1 MIKNYNTISFRLL
14 SLLLMVLFSNISLSQ
29 TTTYTGTWD
38 NGEPNITTAAVF
50 MTNYTSVADIVAKSV
65 SVSGGA
71 QVTIA
76 SGHTFTVENDISVA
90 TNSKLIFE
98 NNSSLLQNNALSI
111 NTGNIN
117 VKRDSKPIRQFEY
130 TYWSAPV
137 AGQTLIGFSPLT
149 NSSRFYTFN
158 ANPAVNNYVLEN
170 ANNVMLPS
178 GGYVIRAP
186 DNFNTTQQVFNGEF
200 IGIPNN
206 GNYTASVVALDPS
219 AFNYNLIGNPYP
231 SAISVAKLIDNT
243 TLGALYLWTH
253 NTAIAN
259 NVFTNN
265 DYAIRTRNTGTAA
278 VSGGVIP
285 GQYIAAG
292 QGFFASS
299 STTGNIVFTN
309 TMRVANNNSQFFKNT
324 QTEPQFYYFRINVTN
339 TDGAFKQFAIG
350 YEEGATNGYD
360 FVQDAFATPGTPLK
374 FYSLIGT
381 NGFTIQGR
389 AFPWTVNDQVSLG
402 YTSTIVG
409 NYEIALNDS
418 DLLFPTQDIFIED
431 TNSGIFHNLKTGSY
445 SFTTA
450 IGTFDNRFKV
460 RYLNPTLSNNTFLI
474 DPNTVS
480 INSNNNQIEVNSTS
494 EKIKSI
500 QGYDVLGR
508 LIFDKQNLA
517 DKTVLIEKISKQ
529 NQALIIKIKLENDQ
543 IVSKKLIF

>member
-1 MIKNYNTISFRLL
+1 MIKNYNTISFRLF
-14 SLLLMVLFSNISLSQ
+14 SLLMVLFSNISQSQ

-38 NGEPNITTAAVF
+38 NGEPNITTDAVF
-50 MTNYTSVADIVAKSV
+50 MANYTSIADIVAKSV
-65 SVSGGA
+65 SVSSGA

-76 SGHTFTVENDISVA
+76 SGHTFTIENNISVA
-90 TNSKLIFE
+90 TNSKFIFE
-98 NNSSLLQNNALSI
+98 NNASLLQKNALAI

-117 VKRDSKPIRQFEY
+117 LKRNSTSMRQFEY
-130 TYWSAPV
+130 TYWSSPV
-137 AGQTLIGFSPLT
+137 TGQTLIGFSPLT
-149 NSSRFYTFN
+149 NPSRFYTFN

-186 DNFNTTQQVFNGEF
+186 DNFTTAPQIFNGEF
-200 IGIPNN
+200 TGIPNN
-206 GNYTASVVALDPS
+206 GNFTASVVTFDPS
-219 AFNYNLIGNPYP
+219 VFNYNLLGNPYP
-231 SAISVAKLIDNT
+231 SAISVANLIDNT

-299 STTGNIVFTN
+299 SATGNIVFTN
-309 TMRVANNNSQFFKNT
+309 TMRVGNNNSQFFKNT

-339 TDGAFKQFAIG
+339 TDGAFKQLAIG

-360 FVQDAFATPGTPLK
+360 FAQDAFATPGAPLK

-402 YTSTIVG
+402 YTSTIAG
-409 NYEIALNDS
+409 NYEIALNDYDPS
-418 DLLFPTQDIFIED
+418 FPTQDIFIED
-431 TNSGIFHNLKTGSY
+431 TNSGTFHNLKTGSY

-474 DPNTVS
+474 NPNTVNV
-480 INSNNNQIEVNSTS
+480 NSNNNEIEVNSTS

-500 QGYDVLGR
+500 QVYDTLGR

-517 DKTVLIEKISKQ
+517 EKTVLIESISKQ
-529 NQALIIKIKLENDQ
+529 NQVLIIKIKLENDQ
-543 IVSKKLIF
+543 VVSKKLIF

>member
-1 MIKNYNTISFRLL
+1 MIKNYYTISFRLF
-14 SLLLMVLFSNISLSQ
+14 SLLSMILLSNISQSQ

-38 NGEPNITTAAVF
+38 NGEPNITTDAVF
-50 MTNYTSVADIVAKSV
+50 TANYTSVEDITAKSI

-71 QVTIA
+71 YVTIA
-76 SGHTFTVENDISVA
+76 SGHTFTVENNISVE

-98 NNSSLLQNNALSI
+98 NNASLLQNNALAI
-111 NTGNIN
+111 NAGNVN
-117 VKRDSKPIRQFEY
+117 LKRDSKPIRQFEY

-149 NSSRFYTFN
+149 NTSRFYTFN
-158 ANPAVNNYVLEN
+158 ANPTVNNYVLEN

-178 GGYVIRAP
+178 AGYVIRAP
-186 DNFNTTQQVFNGEF
+186 DNFTTTQQIFNGEF
-200 IGIPNN
+200 IGTPNN
-206 GNYTASVVALDPS
+206 GNYTASVVALDPGL
-219 AFNYNLIGNPYP
+219 FNYNLIGNPYP

-278 VSGGVIP
+278 VSGGAIP
-285 GQYIAAG
+285 GPYIASG

-299 STTGNIVFTN
+299 SATGNIIFTN
-309 TMRVANNNSQFFKNT
+309 TMRVANNNAQFFKNT
-324 QTEPQFYYFRINVTN
+324 QSDPQFYYFRINVTN
-339 TDGAFKQFAIG
+339 SDGAFKQLAIG

-389 AFPWTVNDQVSLG
+389 AFPWTINDQISLG
-402 YTSTIVG
+402 YTSTIAG
-409 NYEIALNDS
+409 NYEITLNDY
-418 DLLFPTQDIFIED
+418 DPLFPSQDIFIED
-431 TNSGIFHNLKTGSY
+431 TSSGTFHNLKTSPY
-445 SFTTA
+445 TFATA

-460 RYLNPTLSNNTFLI
+460 RYLNPTLSNNAFLI
-474 DPNTVS
+474 NPNTVYA
-480 INSNNNQIEVNSTS
+480 NSNNNQIEINSTS

-500 QGYDVLGR
+500 QVYDILGR
-508 LIFDKQNLA
+508 LIFNKQNLVNKA
-517 DKTVLIEKISKQ
+517 VLIESISKQ

-543 IVSKKLIF
+543 VVSKKLIF